1 MTKPGDSQTK
11 KTLHELAKEFPEKTY
26 RELEKYRDA
35 DRIEEAIGMGHN
47 QPPEKMTVFDEER
60 KKFKD
65 FKKACTLG
73 EMRKDRTY
81 PDLVEVLAIENEK
94 LKKRAQEAEG
104 ELTIIKGIGNTSP
117 EMKLLQTE
125 VEALKQQLHTDSDEY
140 QKELDRIKRE
150 NNDLYNKIA
159 DLTEVAKSKDYFRDP
174 DYQYLID
181 ENRRLE
187 EERNELL
194 TDNKKL
200 SAQIEDRIDQMRKSG
215 M

>member
-11 KTLHELAKEFPEKTY
+11 KTLHELAKEFPDKTY
-26 RELEKYRDA
+26 KELEKYRDA
-35 DRIEEAIGMGHN
+35 DRVEEAVGIGHN
-47 QPPEKMTVFDEER
+47 QPP
-60 KKFKD
+60 
-65 FKKACTLG
+65 
-73 EMRKDRTY
+73 
-81 PDLVEVLAIENEK
+81 DLVEVMAIENDK

-117 EMKLLQTE
+117 EMKLLQAE
-125 VEALKQQLHTDSDEY
+125 VEALKAQLHTDRAKY

-174 DYQYLID
+174 DYKYLVNENHRLEQQYL
-181 ENRRLE
+181 EVVA
-187 EERNELL
+187 
-194 TDNKKL
+194 DNKKL
-200 SAQIEDRIDQMRKSG
+200 ATQIEDKINQMRRSG